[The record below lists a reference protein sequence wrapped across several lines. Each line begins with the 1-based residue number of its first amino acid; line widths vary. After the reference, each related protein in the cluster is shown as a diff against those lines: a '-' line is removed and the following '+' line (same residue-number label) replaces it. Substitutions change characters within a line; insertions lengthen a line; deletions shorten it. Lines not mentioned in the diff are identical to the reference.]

1 MSGQLPK
8 LRTKVFSLE
17 PYGGEGE
24 FTLRELSGMTKQA
37 ITMNMLRK
45 ASIDLGRTDFLP
57 NNTSKKKVEGGD
69 LSIEAVLMMY
79 SFEIYKAQILASVID
94 GPGVENGRLSV
105 EAVNSFREDLMEGLM
120 EAILDF
126 DKFPLVQTG
135 GTE

>member
-8 LRTKVFSLE
+8 LRTKTFPLE

-24 FTLRELSGMTKQA
+24 FTLRELSGMTKQT
-37 ITMNMLRK
+37 ITMNVLRK

-105 EAVNSFREDLMEGLM
+105 EAVNSFREDLIEGLM